1 MAVLWKELAN
11 GGAYGDFRLL
21 HDTADRLD
29 TEPFAEAFYAAVQG
43 AVTRGEVTPEN
54 ARLLYELGQD
64 SGRTDMAGQQGLL
77 SAYRDQIHQAEE
89 EARREADNKGRI
101 YRMMGLAGGV
111 SLALLLL

>member
-1 MAVLWKELAN
+1 
-11 GGAYGDFRLL
+11 LL